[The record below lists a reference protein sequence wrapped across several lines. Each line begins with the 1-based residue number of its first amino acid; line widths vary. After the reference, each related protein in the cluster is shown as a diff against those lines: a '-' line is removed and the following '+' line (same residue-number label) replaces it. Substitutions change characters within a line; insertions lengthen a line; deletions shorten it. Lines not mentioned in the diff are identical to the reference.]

1 MSSTLGLLAI
11 YTVSTGGEKTLDVTR
26 DQLEGWFAELGL
38 NTQFLPSS
46 AKAVDNFRAAASTSH
61 TREYVGADGKRY
73 RLVIEEKKSDPDL
86 IVRWVMRQGLSEGGQ
101 TLRVADITYARGRR
115 RTSGRVKGSEDVW
128 ARLHAGLRGAE
139 RVQIQGFVDECLSRY
154 GQLSRQL
161 TPQRV
166 RALLRDY
173 LNSID
178 AVQLAP
184 LAGTYFIPREH
195 MDAAR
200 RLGVFVDRC
209 GEGCRMLVAPVVDT
223 PEQRDM
229 VAAAVDADVD
239 GRARKTLEDIAA
251 WQAVNPRKTPSSQL
265 TDSWVSEFR
274 GLQEMLLRY
283 TKEYDIAFPQ
293 AADSLEELRIATRTI
308 SRRYATSLL
317 ELEG

>member
-1 MSSTLGLLAI
+1 MSTTLGLLAT
-11 YTVSTGGEKTLDVTR
+11 YTVATGGEKTLDVTR

-38 NTQFLPSS
+38 DTRFLPSS
-46 AKAVDNFRAAASTSH
+46 AKAVDNFRTATSTSH
-61 TREYVGADGKRY
+61 TREYVDPDEKRY

-86 IVRWVMRQGLSEGGQ
+86 IVRWVMRQGLSAGGQ
-101 TLRVADITYARGRR
+101 TLKVAEITYARGRR

-128 ARLHAGLRGAE
+128 ARLHARLPAVE
-139 RVQIQGFVDECLSRY
+139 RVQVQAFVDECLSRY
-154 GQLSRQL
+154 DQLSRQL
-161 TPQRV
+161 TPQRI

-184 LAGTYFIPREH
+184 LVGTYFIPRQY
-195 MDAAR
+195 MDEAR
-200 RLGVFVDRC
+200 RLGAFIDRC
-209 GEGCRMLVAPVVDT
+209 GEGCRMLVVPIVDT

-251 WQAVNPRKTPSSQL
+251 WQAANPRKAPTSQL
-265 TDSWVSEFR
+265 TDSWASEFR
-274 GLQEMLLRY
+274 GLQDMLLRY
-283 TKEYDIAFPQ
+283 TNEYDLAFPQ
-293 AADSLEELRIATRTI
+293 AADSLEELRLATRII

-317 ELEG
+317 LEG